1 MYKTKFY
8 TNSVNIVNVFQ
19 KQIQWLLLWAGE
31 MNRKPLIESR
41 YEFTRWSNS
50 VIGTKNA
57 TPFFIIT
64 YVHHDWNRL
73 ALTGKGYNRVLF
85 PWISAISEHDYISCW
100 TLAVNKKFW
109 KSAWSSSL
117 MKSSLPRL
125 LLQLN
130 SRLRFGVSWLVQ
142 THFLVRRLSLF
153 WSSHS
158 VQLEKSRVHVQ

>member
-1 MYKTKFY
+1 MRYSSSSQKLNEIKLVPTQQLKIRFY
-8 TNSVNIVNVFQ
+8 RRRGSGRALSSKIPQISNVQ
-19 KQIQWLLLWAGE
+19 NKILHKLGQYRKCLSKQIQWLLLWAGE

-57 TPFFIIT
+57 TPFFTIT

-117 MKSSLPRL
+117 M
-125 LLQLN
+125 
-130 SRLRFGVSWLVQ
+130 
-142 THFLVRRLSLF
+142 
-153 WSSHS
+153 
-158 VQLEKSRVHVQ
+158 